1 MGERRAYRIVG
12 EERIDGTWRHVFIN
26 NGGTY
31 YLTDLVVYADGVIQ
45 CGWEPL
51 SLDELRAKLDSGWIT
66 VTPHDGASGSAF
78 SLASWRFA
86 ATRTWISRGDLLA
99 EIADEI
105 ERLAGR
111 PTASHRCYEAVQ
123 ALRREPTETNRAA
136 LRAAYLAVP
145 SHRRVYLGDM
155 DAKDWPYRALAT
167 PVGEPLIDD
176 DEPVTAEDHQDAL
189 QYFAEQERGAAQARE
204 RAHADGPEAPVDRTV
219 ELNVTM
225 MRWPEPPS
233 RHVLRA
239 EYPALVEYAGRRYPT
254 VEHAYWALAVRDPA
268 THDAVL
274 AAASPSQ
281 AQEIAVAAPLR
292 DGWEAGREAVM
303 TALHRA
309 KFRQHPQLL
318 AALLATGDGRIVYR
332 GAGSAFFGARN
343 RMGRLLE
350 QVRAE
355 FAAERAGLPVVP

>member
-1 MGERRAYRIVG
+1 MTGRRAYRIVG
-12 EERIDGTWRHVFIN
+12 EERIDGTWRHVFID

-31 YLTDLVVYADGVIQ
+31 HLTDLVVYADGVIQ
-45 CGWEPL
+45 CGLEAL
-51 SLDELRAKLDSGWIT
+51 TLDELREKLESGWIT
-66 VTPHDGASGSAF
+66 VAPSDGARGWAH

-86 ATRTWISRGDLLA
+86 EARTWFSGEDLLA
-99 EIADEI
+99 EVANEI

-111 PTASHRCYEAVQ
+111 PTAARQCHEAVDRV
-123 ALRREPTETNRAA
+123 RREPTEANRAA

-145 SHRRVYLGDM
+145 SHERVHLGDM
-155 DAKDWPYRALAT
+155 DVKDWPYRVLAT
-167 PVGEPLIDD
+167 AVGEPLIDD
-176 DEPVTAEDHQDAL
+176 DEPVTAEDHHDAL
-189 QYFAEQERGAAQARE
+189 QYFAEQERRAAQARE
-204 RAHADGPEAPVDRTV
+204 RAHADGPETPGDQTV
-219 ELNVTM
+219 ELDMRM

-239 EYPALVEYAGRRYPT
+239 EYPAPVEYAGRRYPT

-274 AAASPSQ
+274 AAASPYEARQ
-281 AQEIAVAAPLR
+281 IAVKASLR
-292 DGWEAGREAVM
+292 DGWAVGREAVM
-303 TALHRA
+303 AALHRA

-355 FAAERAGLPVVP
+355 FAAERAGLPVMS